1 MTGIAE
7 RAWPHVPLAVVERG
21 GRIESVHAGSVAV
34 VDADGRLVA
43 SAGDPGFV
51 TFTRSSLKPLQAL
64 PFVVAGG
71 PERFGLSG
79 EQVALLCASHSGEAR
94 HQAAVAEVLAR
105 AGCTVADL
113 RCGSHA
119 PYVYDALGEAPPPP
133 PYSPLGHN
141 CSGKHA
147 GMLACCVLHG
157 WSRADYLASGHPLQQ
172 AIRAAIGRLA
182 DVRVDDLVPV
192 VDGCSAPNYALP
204 LSRLALAFAR
214 IASGHPGEDAAACRT
229 LAGAMVAHP
238 EYVSGTGGGDLA
250 LMRLAAAP
258 GSRRSGPKACRR
270 SDSCTRAWASR
281 SRSPTAAVVPG
292 WRLPWACWTPWGSS
306 WVRLVKNCCRSRPR
320 CCTMRA
326 GRPRESSEALLSW
339 TNVERQAE
347 CGSPHHPG
355 ELGASPAVCVR
366 KRVSGVRGGRPTGS
380 CDGSIRTRACRP
392 AGMTTSPSGKSRPA
406 DG

>member
-79 EQVALLCASHSGEAR
+79 EQVALLCASHSGEAH

-250 LMRLAAAP
+250 LMR
-258 GSRRSGPKACRR
+258 SGRG
-270 SDSCTRAWASR
+270 AWISKVGAEGVQ
-281 SRSPTAAVVPG
+281 AIG
-292 WRLPWACWTPWGSS
+292 
-306 WVRLVKNCCRSRPR
+306 LVHQGMGIAIKV
-320 CCTMRA
+320 A
-326 GRPRESSEALLSW
+326 DG
-339 TNVERQAE
+339 
-347 CGSPHHPG
+347 
-355 ELGASPAVCVR
+355 
-366 KRVSGVRGGRPTGS
+366 GGRARMAITVGVLDALGVLVGEVREELLPFATEVLHNARGTATGVLRS
-380 CDGSIRTRACRP
+380 VVVLDKC
-392 AGMTTSPSGKSRPA
+392 
-406 DG
+406 